1 MWGRVPRRRLA
12 GGTPVDYA
20 NDIRVIDGR
29 GDNYS
34 KVWIRGAYL
43 RDITR
48 QIAISRADLH
58 RTCRDVA
65 SPNEMCIIYV
75 RTSVCARAQV
85 FSRRVE
91 MDRGDETFLIMIR
104 RVSQSIEWN
113 SLWHFSIISVANWLK
128 ILGMVIFFSIQ
139 IIRMVYKWIPDFRI
153 NSPRFD
159 LGIGWLKIG
168 WLRKCWERDRFDGG
182 GIDVQSNR
190 SLEFWGPCG
199 VHTKLSNNSIG
210 YWLSINLTLNADRV
224 INPPSFDIYAKLN

>member
-113 SLWHFSIISVANWLK
+113 RHFSIISVANWLK

-139 IIRMVYKWIPDFRI
+139 IIRIQV
-153 NSPRFD
+153 NSRLSNKFSKIWSWHRLIED
-159 LGIGWLKIG
+159 WLATKV
-168 WLRKCWERDRFDGG
+168 LRKGSFWRRR
-182 GIDVQSNR
+182 NR
-190 SLEFWGPCG
+190 CSVE
-199 VHTKLSNNSIG
+199 SITWILRALWRT
-210 YWLSINLTLNADRV
+210 YQIV
-224 INPPSFDIYAKLN
+224 

>member
-29 GDNYS
+29 GGNYS

-75 RTSVCARAQV
+75 RTSVCARASV
-85 FSRRVE
+85 FEESRNGSWRRDVSNYDTASVPEYRVE
-91 MDRGDETFLIMIR
+91 
-104 RVSQSIEWN
+104 
-113 SLWHFSIISVANWLK
+113 
-128 ILGMVIFFSIQ
+128 
-139 IIRMVYKWIPDFRI
+139 
-153 NSPRFD
+153 
-159 LGIGWLKIG
+159 
-168 WLRKCWERDRFDGG
+168 
-182 GIDVQSNR
+182 
-190 SLEFWGPCG
+190 
-199 VHTKLSNNSIG
+199 
-210 YWLSINLTLNADRV
+210 
-224 INPPSFDIYAKLN
+224 

>member
-29 GDNYS
+29 EGNYS

-113 SLWHFSIISVANWLK
+113 RHFSIISVANWLK

-159 LGIGWLKIG
+159 LGIGWLAGYESVEK
-168 WLRKCWERDRFDGG
+168 
-182 GIDVQSNR
+182 GIVLTEEESMFSRIDQGL
-190 SLEFWGPCG
+190 LEFWGPCG